1 MADDNQYSD
10 CINLTFAIEKDDPY
24 HKLKTELLR
33 GANHARM
40 YEVKANND
48 IFTQMISFLRFVV
61 YTDSDAILKQ
71 KVEQTV
77 KTLNRGDFNGEV
89 TSSISMNN
97 EMEVL
102 KNLMQ
107 TLERR
112 KSVYDTD
119 LD

>member
-1 MADDNQYSD
+1 M
-10 CINLTFAIEKDDPY
+10 TFAVEKDDPY
-24 HKLKTELLR
+24 HKLKTELLN

-77 KTLNRGDFNGEV
+77 NTLNRGDFNGEV
-89 TSSISMNN
+89 TSSISMSN
-97 EMEVL
+97 EKEVL

-112 KSVYDTD
+112 KSAYDTD
-119 LD
+119 LDSDRRLISET